1 MTGRTK
7 TSDQLKQAITLRAGG
22 YSLASI
28 SERTG
33 ISPSTLSRH
42 FTKHKASKGGLTNE
56 SVNEARRQLL
66 DDAGFIGDIKAKI
79 AASVADD
86 ISQVNALRAA
96 IIITLEETMADKGL
110 PAHYR
115 ARSIAALA
123 TSIGLTQKA
132 VRVALNA
139 DYQPVEQDDL
149 PTLFISELCQD
160 EIDGLRHEQKMINE
174 ELGIVDD
181 DSAEIVVETE

>member
-1 MTGRTK
+1 MTGRVK
-7 TSDQLKQAITLRAGG
+7 NSDQLKQALMLRAAG

-33 ISPSTLSRH
+33 ISSSTLSRH
-42 FTKHKASKGGLTNE
+42 FTKHKASKGGLTDE
-56 SVNEARRQLL
+56 AVNEARRQLL
-66 DDAGFIGDIKAKI
+66 DDAGFIGDIKSKI

-86 ISQVNALRAA
+86 ISHVRAIREA
-96 IIITLEETMADKGL
+96 ISITLEETMAAKEL
-110 PAHYR
+110 PPHYR

-123 TSIGLTQKA
+123 TSIGLTQTAIRKA
-132 VRVALNA
+132 LSV
-139 DYQPVEQDDL
+139 DSQPVDQDDL

-174 ELGIVDD
+174 ELGIIDD
-181 DSAEIVVETE
+181 DSAGIVVETE